1 MTITAGPSMYILG
14 MGSMGTLL
22 AVNMVRST
30 NINVIPLL
38 RNIAKVNKFKDEAN
52 STIGMRKVYLE
63 DKPLDTVKLS
73 EVYCPETFPSDR
85 TIENLIITT
94 KTYQTKDA
102 LEPYLSYINKDTNL
116 IMIQNGLGVL
126 DVIRDEIFKTKE
138 ERPNLFQGVISH
150 GAFQDTGFIFNHAG
164 FADMKIARLPW
175 DDHDILQTNSLVE
188 KDAIENE
195 LVRIFMDHKFKE
207 SLDTKHMTYQE
218 LLLGQLFKFLINSCI
233 NSVTAIMDSDNGEIV
248 ENGKI
253 IFRSIVEE
261 ALDVLRVAYKPLFEY
276 ESKYNG
282 MKGYP
287 LLAVDKT
294 LDLEYVVSEV
304 NRIGCILN
312 KHNSSSMRQDT
323 RYLRDTEIDYIN
335 GYTVQLAK
343 KLNLGAGA
351 AKVNKTI
358 CELVNLRLALNRK
371 RASEG
376 VWKYK

>member
-1 MTITAGPSMYILG
+1 

-30 NINVIPLL
+30 NVNVIPLL
-38 RNIAKVNKFKDEAN
+38 RNITKVNKFKDESN

-85 TIENLIITT
+85 TIKNLIITT

-102 LEPYLSYINKDTNL
+102 LEPYLSYINKETNL

-126 DVIRDEIFKTKE
+126 DVMRDEIFKSVE
-138 ERPNLFQGVISH
+138 DRPNLFQGVISH

-175 DDHDILQTNSLVE
+175 DDKDILQTNSLVE
-188 KDAIENE
+188 RDTVENE
-195 LVRIFMDHKFKE
+195 LVRIFMDQNFKE
-207 SLDTKHMTYQE
+207 SLDNKHMTYQE

-282 MKGYP
+282 MKDYP
-287 LLAVDKT
+287 ELTVDKT
-294 LDLEYVVSEV
+294 LNLDYVVSEV

-323 RYLRDTEIDYIN
+323 RFLRDTEIDYIN

-343 KLNLGAGA
+343 KLNLREGA

-376 VWKYK
+376 EWKYK

>member
-1 MTITAGPSMYILG
+1 MTITAAPSMYILG

-30 NINVIPLL
+30 NVNVIPLL

-52 STIGMRKVYLE
+52 STIGMRKVYLD

-73 EVYCPETFPSDR
+73 EVYCPETFPTDR
-85 TIENLIITT
+85 TIKNLIITT

-102 LEPYLSYINKDTNL
+102 LEPYLSYINKETNL

-126 DVIRDEIFKTKE
+126 DVMRDEIFKSE
-138 ERPNLFQGVISH
+138 EDRPNLFQGVISH
-150 GAFQDTGFIFNHAG
+150 GAFQDTDFIFNHAG

-175 DDHDILQTNSLVE
+175 DDKDILQTNSLME
-188 KDAIENE
+188 TDAVENE
-195 LVRIFMDHKFKE
+195 LVRIFMDSKFKE
-207 SLDTKHMTYQE
+207 SLDNKHMSYQE

-233 NSVTAIMDSDNGEIV
+233 NSVTAIMDSDNGELV

-282 MKGYP
+282 MKDYP
-287 LLAVDKT
+287 ELTVDKT
-294 LDLEYVVSEV
+294 LDLDNVVTEV

-323 RYLRDTEIDYIN
+323 RFLRDTEIDYIN
-335 GYTVQLAK
+335 GYTVHLAK

-376 VWKYK
+376 EWKYT